1 MTTPGDG
8 NNGNNSNSNDGSNNG
23 FQANRWSNPSSSQS
37 SGQSGSYPSFGAYP
51 QGGQDQ
57 QNPYAPNG
65 GYGQAPQHGTNNDS
79 LFAALFDFG
88 FTKYATPSIIK
99 IAYALGFVFIGLVW
113 VLYVLGAIIGLANEA
128 GAGGFFLGLIAAVV
142 ITVGTLF
149 MLMMM
154 RMMLEFYLS
163 NIRIAQSA
171 QSIDERQ
178 AAGR

>member
-1 MTTPGDG
+1 MTMTMG
-8 NNGNNSNSNDGSNNG
+8 
-23 FQANRWSNPSSSQS
+23 ANLPAWVGPLAWT
-37 SGQSGSYPSFGAYP
+37 YVV
-51 QGGQDQ
+51 
-57 QNPYAPNG
+57 
-65 GYGQAPQHGTNNDS
+65 
-79 LFAALFDFG
+79 L
-88 FTKYATPSIIK
+88 SI
-99 IAYALGFVFIGLVW
+99 VS
-113 VLYVLGAIIGLANEA
+113 
-128 GAGGFFLGLIAAVV
+128 AVI